1 VKKLPVD
8 GVKIEKFSLDG
19 LGEDP
24 VNDAIVRLVVDFA
37 HTLGLKV
44 TVEGVE
50 NDQQVASLMAKR
62 CDLVQGFYY
71 SRLLGGE
78 AAGKFVAT
86 NPAWGASK

>member
-44 TVEGVE
+44 TVKGVE
-50 NDQQVASLMAKR
+50 NDQQVASLMIKR
-62 CDLVQGFYY
+62 CNLVQGFYY
-71 SRLLGGE
+71 SRPARRGSGE
-78 AAGKFVAT
+78 VRSDSSCM
-86 NPAWGASK
+86 GASK